1 MNEFDSIITLNAML
15 MDSTTVTTVAEVKE
29 IILDSAVE
37 LFDIVLTLQDI

>member
-1 MNEFDSIITLNAML
+1 MKEFDSIITLNAML

-37 LFDIVLTLQDI
+37 LFDIVLTLKDI

>member
-37 LFDIVLTLQDI
+37 LFDIVLTLKDI

>member
-15 MDSTTVTTVAEVKE
+15 MDSTTVAEVKE

-37 LFDIVLTLQDI
+37 LFDIVLTVKDI

>member
-1 MNEFDSIITLNAML
+1 MNEFDSIITLNTML

-37 LFDIVLTLQDI
+37 LFDSVLTLKDI

>member
-1 MNEFDSIITLNAML
+1 MNEFDSIITLNTML

-37 LFDIVLTLQDI
+37 LFDIVLTLKDI

>member
-1 MNEFDSIITLNAML
+1 MKEFDSIITLNAML

-37 LFDIVLTLQDI
+37 LFGIVLTLKDI

>member
-15 MDSTTVTTVAEVKE
+15 MDSTTVTAVAEVKE

-37 LFDIVLTLQDI
+37 LFDIVLTLKDI

>member
-1 MNEFDSIITLNAML
+1 ML

-37 LFDIVLTLQDI
+37 LFDIVLTLKDI

>member
-1 MNEFDSIITLNAML
+1 MKEFDIIITLNAML

-37 LFDIVLTLQDI
+37 LFDIVLTLKDI

>member
-1 MNEFDSIITLNAML
+1 MNEFDSIITLNTIL

-37 LFDIVLTLQDI
+37 LFDIVLTLKDI

>member
-1 MNEFDSIITLNAML
+1 MNEFDSIIMLNAML

-37 LFDIVLTLQDI
+37 LFDIVLTLKDI

>member
-1 MNEFDSIITLNAML
+1 MKEFDSIITLNAML

-37 LFDIVLTLQDI
+37 LSDIVLTLKDI